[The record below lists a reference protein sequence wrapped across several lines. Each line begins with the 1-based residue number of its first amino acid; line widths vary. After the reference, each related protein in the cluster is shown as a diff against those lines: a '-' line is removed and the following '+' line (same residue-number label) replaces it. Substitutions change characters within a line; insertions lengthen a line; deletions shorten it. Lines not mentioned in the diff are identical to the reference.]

1 MKIDMLQYNK
11 MLMENNISIIYSGPL
26 WADGIDGMAEFLQRR
41 LHMDD
46 MTLSASQSV
55 FSVFVEQLNNM
66 LMYSTEN
73 ARETSLQDARETSL
87 HNAEADC
94 SEKAKSNI
102 PKGIFL
108 MGKHDNK
115 YFLQTG
121 NYMKS
126 CSVELLKNRIDHLN
140 TLDNQQL
147 RQFMKDQRRAEDDN
161 PDSKGAGIGLI
172 EVARRATSKI
182 DYEFI
187 PCEDGFTYFTIY
199 VTI

>member
-26 WADGIDGMAEFLQRR
+26 WADGIDGLADFLQRR
-41 LHMDD
+41 LDID
-46 MTLSASQSV
+46 EIALSMSQSV

-66 LMYSTEN
+66 LMYSVENTEI
-73 ARETSLQDARETSL
+73 DF
-87 HNAEADC
+87 
-94 SEKAKSNI
+94 SEKTKSNI
-102 PKGIFL
+102 VKGIFL
-108 MGKHDNK
+108 MGRHDNK

-126 CSVELLKNRIDHLN
+126 SNVELLKDRIDYLN
-140 TLDNQQL
+140 TLDKQQL
-147 RQFMKDQRRAEDDN
+147 RNFLKEKRKSENDN
-161 PDSKGAGIGLI
+161 PESKGAGLGLI
-172 EVARRATSKI
+172 EVARRSTSRI

-187 PCEDGFTYFTIY
+187 PCEDGLTYFTMY

>member
-1 MKIDMLQYNK
+1 MLQYHK

-26 WADGIDGMAEFLQRR
+26 WADGIDGLAEFLQRR
-41 LHMDD
+41 LDMDEV
-46 MTLSASQSV
+46 TLCMSQSV
-55 FSVFVEQLNNM
+55 FSIFVEQLNNM
-66 LMYSTEN
+66 LKYSVEN
-73 ARETSLQDARETSL
+73 SK
-87 HNAEADC
+87 ADY
-94 SEKAKSNI
+94 SEKVKCNI

-126 CSVELLKNRIDHLN
+126 CNVELLKNRIDHLN
-140 TLDNQQL
+140 RLDKQQL
-147 RQFMKDQRRAEDDN
+147 RQFMKEKRKSENDN
-161 PDSKGAGIGLI
+161 PESKGAGIGLI

-187 PCEDGFTYFTIY
+187 PREDGFTYFSMY